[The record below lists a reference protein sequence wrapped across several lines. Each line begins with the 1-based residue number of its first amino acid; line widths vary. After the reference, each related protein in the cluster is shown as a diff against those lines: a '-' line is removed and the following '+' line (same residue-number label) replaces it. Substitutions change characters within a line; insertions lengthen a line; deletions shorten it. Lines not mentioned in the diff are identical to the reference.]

1 MLLSKSFVPILKN
14 NPSEAKIKSHQL
26 MLRVGM
32 IKQASA
38 GIYSWLPL
46 GFKIMKKIEEIVRQE
61 QNKIGAQE
69 ILMPTIQSSEIW
81 KESGRYEDYGEEMLR
96 IKDRQNREMLYGPT
110 NEEQVTE
117 IFRSSLKSYKSLP
130 QLLYH
135 IQWKFRD
142 EIRPR
147 FGIMR
152 GREFYMKD
160 AYSFDVSDEEAFYS
174 YNKFFLSYLRTF
186 KRLALTAIPMAADTG
201 PIGGNLSHEFIIL
214 ADTGESKIF
223 TDKRIFDLNSN
234 DTELEKNS
242 LQQMRKKYEQ
252 YYSVTDEKFNKDE
265 FEKVV
270 SEENRLITKGIEV
283 GHIFYFGDKYSKA
296 MGASV
301 DLPGGKK
308 DFVKMGSYGI
318 GVSRLVGAIIEAKFD
333 DKNEIMKWPLSV
345 APYDIALVPMINK
358 NDTSALDKAVNINKE
373 LIKNNI
379 DALIDDTDENYSSKI
394 KKMNLIGAPYQII
407 IGKKSEGD
415 LLEFK
420 EIGEETQNL
429 SLTKIIE
436 IIKNKKLKLISNLEK
451 EITLRFLKARKN
463 DGFLNVISIFSF
475 IGISLGVAVL
485 IIVMSVMN
493 GFRTELINKIVGFNS
508 HLTIKSYD
516 QLIDKSKIESNDLK
530 LISQYALFS
539 NSGEAIIL
547 KNETSKGIVLRGYQ
561 SDDFSKLEIIKNKN
575 FKGNKINLEKN
586 NISIGNEL
594 SFSLNLK
601 IGDEIT
607 ILSPS
612 GVQTIIGSMPKQK
625 TFIVTS
631 IFNSGLAEFDNNI
644 ALINL
649 STLEDF
655 FGFKQEQRNLEIYL
669 KNPKNIEKQ
678 KFVFQKVY
686 DQELI
691 YSWADMNSSLFSALK
706 VERNVMFIILS
717 LIIIV
722 AAFNI
727 ISGLTILVKNKTKD
741 IAILKSIGVL
751 NKSIVKI
758 FFLIGI
764 IIGTSATIFG
774 IFLGVTFSLYVENLR
789 QFLSSTFNI
798 SLFPEEIYFLS
809 KMPSEINLNSILII
823 SICSIFI
830 TIVVSIF
837 PALKAA
843 KLDPIKALKYE

>member
-214 ADTGESKIF
+214 AHTGESKIF

-436 IIKNKKLKLISNLEK
+436 
-451 EITLRFLKARKN
+451 
-463 DGFLNVISIFSF
+463 
-475 IGISLGVAVL
+475 
-485 IIVMSVMN
+485 
-493 GFRTELINKIVGFNS
+493 
-508 HLTIKSYD
+508 TIK
-516 QLIDKSKIESNDLK
+516 
-530 LISQYALFS
+530 
-539 NSGEAIIL
+539 
-547 KNETSKGIVLRGYQ
+547 
-561 SDDFSKLEIIKNKN
+561 
-575 FKGNKINLEKN
+575 
-586 NISIGNEL
+586 
-594 SFSLNLK
+594 
-601 IGDEIT
+601 
-607 ILSPS
+607 
-612 GVQTIIGSMPKQK
+612 KQK
-625 TFIVTS
+625 
-631 IFNSGLAEFDNNI
+631 N
-644 ALINL
+644 
-649 STLEDF
+649 
-655 FGFKQEQRNLEIYL
+655 
-669 KNPKNIEKQ
+669 
-678 KFVFQKVY
+678 
-686 DQELI
+686 
-691 YSWADMNSSLFSALK
+691 
-706 VERNVMFIILS
+706 
-717 LIIIV
+717 
-722 AAFNI
+722 
-727 ISGLTILVKNKTKD
+727 
-741 IAILKSIGVL
+741 
-751 NKSIVKI
+751 
-758 FFLIGI
+758 
-764 IIGTSATIFG
+764 
-774 IFLGVTFSLYVENLR
+774 
-789 QFLSSTFNI
+789 
-798 SLFPEEIYFLS
+798 
-809 KMPSEINLNSILII
+809 
-823 SICSIFI
+823 
-830 TIVVSIF
+830 
-837 PALKAA
+837 
-843 KLDPIKALKYE
+843 